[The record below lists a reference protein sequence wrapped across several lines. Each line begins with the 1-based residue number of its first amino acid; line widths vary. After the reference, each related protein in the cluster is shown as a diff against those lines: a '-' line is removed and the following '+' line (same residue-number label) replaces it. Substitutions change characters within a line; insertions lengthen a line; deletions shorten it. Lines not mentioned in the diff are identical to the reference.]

1 MDDSSEAARRQV
13 NTLEIPP
20 SRASDEAQRY
30 LRSLIFMRHLQPGD
44 RLPAERQL
52 SAQLGIAPLTLRVA
66 LRALEGEGFLSIK
79 RGANG
84 GPRIVDAAALNECW
98 LHWMTTR
105 QDEVRDLLEF
115 RGIVQEKIAA
125 FAAERRTS
133 EDLQALEEAKR
144 PPLETS
150 TSIVVWHLEFHD
162 ALARAAHNHSLEEA
176 VRSSEQELFIPV
188 MDPDNDPFAQENRD
202 FHEDMFTAVRDG
214 DVTRATAVMNAH
226 THYVDDVIWSC
237 FRRGGSTPD

>member
-30 LRSLIFMRHLQPGD
+30 LRALIFMRHLQPGD
-44 RLPAERQL
+44 RLPPERQL

-79 RGANG
+79 RGAKG
-84 GPRIVDAAALNECW
+84 GPRIGDAAALNECW

-105 QDEVRDLLEF
+105 RDEVRGLLEF
-115 RGIVQEKIAA
+115 RGIMQEKIAA

-133 EDLQALEEAKR
+133 EDLQALEKAKR
-144 PPLETS
+144 LPVDTS
-150 TSIVVWHLEFHD
+150 ASIVVWHLDFHD
-162 ALARAAHNHSLEEA
+162 TLARAAHSPSLEEA
-176 VRSSEQELFIPV
+176 AKSSEQQLFIPV

-202 FHEDMFTAVRDG
+202 FHEDIFAAVRDS
-214 DVTRATAVMNAH
+214 DVARATAVMNTH

-237 FRRGGSTPD
+237 FQRSRSAAG